1 MVSNSSFNHHLN
13 QGLTQGLTRQ
23 ELAIIPSYLTLRG
36 NKIHE
41 NILCVVSGV
50 LALSLLA
57 QMTISLPWTPVP
69 ITGQT
74 FGVALIALL
83 WGKKRG
89 TATVLSYLFL
99 GGMGLPIFAMG
110 KSGFSLGPTFGY
122 LVGMLVA
129 AYLMGSLADR
139 GWTKKFFLSYLTVL
153 LGSLVIFSFGV
164 FGLSFFIPRENLLVA
179 GVLPFL
185 PGDLIKTL
193 LASSFA
199 FQAQKFWK
207 K

>member
-1 MVSNSSFNHHLN
+1 MVVSNPGLN
-13 QGLTQGLTRQ
+13 QSSNHSLNCQ
-23 ELAIIPSYLTLRG
+23 ELAIVPHYLILRG
-36 NKIHE
+36 NKTHE
-41 NILCVVSGV
+41 NILCIVSGV

-57 QMTISLPWTPVP
+57 QMSISLPWTPVP

-83 WGKKRG
+83 WGRKRG
-89 TATVLSYLFL
+89 TAAVLSYLFL

-129 AYLMGSLADR
+129 AYLMGTLADR
-139 GWTKKFFLSYLTVL
+139 GWTKKFFLSYFAAF

-164 FGLSFFIPRENLLVA
+164 LVLSFFIPRENLLMA

-185 PGDLIKTL
+185 PGDIIKTM
-193 LASSFA
+193 LASSLA
-199 FQAQKFWK
+199 FQAQKMGK
-207 K
+207 N